1 MPALRSYVTHLE
13 CSFSLKQ
20 YEPERLYNLSDA
32 ERPLIVRYDLDA
44 VRDAV
49 TPADLQARPQ
59 DMWRYEELLPVPQ
72 DAEIVSLG
80 ESWTP
85 LVPLPRISAA
95 LGGGELLIK
104 DEGRMPTSSFK
115 ARGLA
120 LAVTMAKALGV
131 THIAMPTAGNAGAA
145 LAAYCSRAGLRATV
159 FCPEDAPEVTVREIA
174 YHGAATYRVNGLIN
188 HCGELVSQGAATQ
201 GWFDLSTLKEP
212 YRIEGKKTMGL
223 ELAEQLD
230 WEVPDVIFY
239 PTGGG
244 TGLIGMWKAFSE
256 LAELGWIGAKRPRMV
271 AVQST
276 GCGPLVKAF
285 HEGKAFVDEPW
296 EPVTTNLHG
305 VRVPK
310 PIGDFLCL
318 QVMRDSNGFGIM
330 VSDEEVAQTR
340 AQAAQMEGFHL
351 GPEGAACLAAYKQAL
366 ETGRISPSDQAVL
379 FNCGNG
385 LKSEL
390 PPMDRT
396 LDRHGPIDFGS
407 L

>member
-1 MPALRSYVTHLE
+1 
-13 CSFSLKQ
+13 
-20 YEPERLYNLSDA
+20 
-32 ERPLIVRYDLDA
+32 
-44 VRDAV
+44 
-49 TPADLQARPQ
+49 
-59 DMWRYEELLPVPQ
+59 MWRYEELLPVPQ